1 MASDGLDLEGAADQ
15 RFNCVIDGIIFR
27 DEQLGLAQVANAWC
41 ETKPQK
47 VHQTEDM
54 IGETVGIGVVLLDSQ
69 IELTEGSEWSQ
80 ASFTASPLSAMI
92 CKEVRAKLPRRAI
105 R

>member
-1 MASDGLDLEGAADQ
+1 M
-15 RFNCVIDGIIFR
+15 R
-27 DEQLGLAQVANAWC
+27 
-41 ETKPQK
+41 TKPQK
-47 VHQTEDM
+47 VQQTEDM

-80 ASFTASPLSAMI
+80 ASLTASPLSAMI
-92 CKEVRAKLPRRAI
+92 CKEIRAMFPRRAI